1 MYNFEI
7 EIRTKSP
14 VPFSAL
20 NSILLQN
27 SIQISEF
34 HVMDNWQFENDR
46 TVLPEFCE
54 EHFETIE
61 NGSIVMLRGEKDG
74 IPCGLYVYKEER
86 EYCCLYWRRTDD
98 RERLD
103 TNAIVDANRRFYK
116 NLSEYLAEVFS
127 KYGLL
132 YAAMGCEMGND
143 SKNTSRFEPNRSA
156 LSVILP
162 KDADVLSERNYKTE
176 EIKDFRIY
184 FRVKKRES

>member
-74 IPCGLYVYKEER
+74 FRAGCMCTKKKGNIAVCIGEEQ
-86 EYCCLYWRRTDD
+86 T
-98 RERLD
+98 
-103 TNAIVDANRRFYK
+103 TANVWTLTR
-116 NLSEYLAEVFS
+116 
-127 KYGLL
+127 
-132 YAAMGCEMGND
+132 
-143 SKNTSRFEPNRSA
+143 
-156 LSVILP
+156 
-162 KDADVLSERNYKTE
+162 
-176 EIKDFRIY
+176 
-184 FRVKKRES
+184 